1 MGDLIEKIKSAVQ
14 RTLRLLLFPIIIAS
28 VISLMLPVP
37 VLADGSGDQYPSGA
51 TGKRALVEWRTDSFT
66 TLTRRTFFRVYA
78 ISGENILMGSSAIG
92 VSSNADIVVYAENKI
107 TSSQISTSSLSA
119 ITPDFSCN
127 TYRSTHSGAGV
138 LDTRTKELAGAVSS
152 SNANGYT
159 PCVYTAPAT
168 GIYWVAIY
176 GPSGSS
182 SASNGTAG
190 TIAAPDISTNQL
202 SGVSMWNITVRS
214 GNVLS
219 GVNKPGRVFVD
230 YLAEY
235 TGGNGADYQL
245 YSTMYAATNDGYVYK
260 VDTNG
265 LDPQGFI
272 FFGNR
277 VGFYDPD
284 GVTPLYHDVVYSENT
299 LSTPMGGAIIAPAT
313 AKIFFTNPLSS
324 DLPVSLLP
332 TPVTPNI
339 NNVTFVGTASGVNG
353 YYSQGGVFKYTGNVG
368 GISEIIIQ
376 GPGQTDFKADNT
388 KNRRLLSEAVS
399 GSNSITWDGKDNNG
413 DYFPVGTNYAFKVIL
428 HAGEYHFPVIDSEN
442 SVYGGPS
449 ITMLNPVG
457 GVCPFGNCRTGFYDD
472 RVYKVST
479 GTIVPTGNTV
489 GNTLPGD
496 TNSLNPPTINHSD
509 LSTGYDTSTTQRAY
523 GYATAAQA
531 GSTNN
536 LKLGFGNWK
545 ALDLWAFYP
554 VEAVQSTLNVVAQVN
569 SDLGIM
575 KSHSGTFAIGGTGTF
590 TINVSNVGTANI
602 SAGLT
607 TITDTLPAGLTL
619 TGVPTGTGWTCTG
632 SAGATTFTCTR
643 SDKLNKGDSFPT
655 ITYTVNIGST
665 SSANVVNTVTLT
677 NPSDTNSGNN
687 TATDTVNITS
697 PELTITKTD
706 NVSQQATV
714 GSLFNWTITVQN
726 QGTVAANFTSGQTIL
741 TDTLPT
747 GPTYGTPTI
756 SSTTNVSN
764 AANIQ
769 CSISSNTLSCVAN
782 GATVSFLESGSSLTV
797 AIPVTPSTAASLS
810 NTAVVDPNN
819 VVTESNET
827 NNSSTDVVTVAGSD
841 IAVTK
846 TVSPTTAILESGTVT
861 YTVKATNNGPRD
873 ATAVVVTDL
882 LPAGLTLVTSS
893 PSQGTYSSTTGIWT
907 IGALA
912 NGVSATLTLTA
923 TANTG
928 TGGTTI
934 TNTASRTSSSPL
946 DSNTTND
953 SASVSTSVVSID
965 AINDT
970 GSSVNGT
977 AGGTSLA
984 NVLTNDKLNG
994 SAPDISKV
1002 NLTQVSTTNSGVT
1015 LDTATGKVNVAAGTA
1030 SGSYTVTYQ
1039 ICDKSN
1045 TTFCDTATV
1054 TVPVVVIDATNDS
1067 GSSINGAVGGQTL
1080 ANVLANDTLNGT
1092 TALLTN
1098 VNLTQ
1103 VSTTNSGV
1111 TLDPATGKVNV
1122 AAGTPSGSYTVN
1134 YQICDKSNPTFC
1146 DSAVVTVPVVVIEAV
1161 DDAGSSVNG
1170 LVGGQ
1175 SLANVLVNDTLNG
1188 SPVTLS
1194 GVNLTQVST
1203 TNSGVILD
1211 PTTGKVNVAAGT
1223 PAGSYSVTYKI
1234 CDKSNPTFCDTALVT
1249 VPVTAALIDAKD
1261 DTSSAI
1267 NGVSGGTNVVNVLS
1281 NDTLNAAL
1289 IDPTKVTLAQT
1300 VADPSGALT
1309 LNSDGSVNVAAG
1321 TPSGTYHLTYQI
1333 CEKLNPTNCDTAT
1346 VTIPV
1351 VVIDAKDDAGT
1362 TINGVTGGESLA
1374 NVLTNDTLNGSSVT
1388 LSSVNLTQ
1396 VSTTNSG
1403 VTLDPTTGKVNVA
1416 SGTASGNYSVTYKI
1430 CDKANPTFCDTAIVT
1445 VPVVVIDAIDDS
1457 GAVVNGVVGGQSLAD
1472 VLVNDT
1478 LNGVKATLSSV
1489 TLSQVS
1495 TTNSG
1500 VNLDPTTGKVSAAA
1514 GTPSGNYVV
1523 TYKICDKSNP
1533 TICDT
1538 AVVNVP
1544 VVVIDAVNDNGSS
1557 VNGTVGGQSLAN
1569 VLANDT
1575 LNGNPVT
1582 LSSVNLTQ
1590 SSTTNSGVNLDTTT
1604 GKVNVAAGTSAG
1616 NYTITYQICDKSN
1629 STFCDTASV
1638 TVPVV
1643 VIDANNDNGT
1653 IINGAIGGESL
1664 ANVLANDTLNGSPAS
1679 LTTVNLTQESTTN
1692 PGVTL
1697 DETTGKVNV
1706 AAGTLAGNYTVTYKI
1721 CDKSNPTFCDTA
1733 TVTVPVVVINAAD
1746 DSGGSVNGL
1755 VGGESL
1761 ADVLTNDTL
1770 NGNPVSLSGVNLTQ
1784 ESTTNAGVTLDPTTG
1799 KVNVAAGTPAGSY
1812 TVTYKICDKSNPTF
1826 CDTAVVTVPV
1836 TAAVISASDD
1846 TSTTVNG
1853 TDGATSLL
1861 NVLTNDTLNGS
1872 PVDPSK
1878 VNLTET
1884 IADPSGALTLN
1895 PDGSVDVAAGTPAG
1909 SYSLTYQICEK
1920 LNPTN
1925 CDTATVTVPVV
1936 VIDAVDDSGASV
1948 SGFVGGESLADVL
1961 TNDTLNGS
1969 PLTLSDV
1976 NLTQES
1982 TTNSGVTLDPT
1993 TGKVNVAAGT
2003 PAGSYTVTYKIC
2015 DKSNPTFCDT
2025 AAVTVPV
2032 TAPVINA
2039 VDDDRTSSPVL
2050 STVGGNPGNAFT
2062 NDTLNGLSI
2071 DPTLISASIITPASN
2086 SGVTLNTTNGDIH
2099 VNSGTPSGTYT
2110 IVYKIC
2116 EVLNPANCDTAT
2128 ITVLVVSIDAV
2139 NDTGNSVNGLIGG
2152 ESLAN
2157 VLTNDSVNGTAAVI
2171 ANVDLTQVSTTNSG
2185 VTLDEATGKVNV
2197 APGTPAGSYTVTY
2210 KICDKSNPTYCD
2222 TADVTVPV
2230 TAATIL
2236 ANDDPSAKV
2245 NGTDGATNLI
2255 NVLTNDTLN
2264 GAGVDPTKVNL
2275 TETVADPSGALTLN
2289 PDGSVDV
2296 AAGTPAGSYSLTYQ
2310 ICEKL
2315 NPTNCDTATV
2325 TVPVVVIDAA
2335 DDSGASVNGFDG
2347 GESLADVLTNDTLNG
2362 SPVTLSDVNL
2372 TQEST
2377 TNAGVTLDTTTGKVN
2392 VAAGTPAGSYTVT
2405 YKICDKSNPTFCDTA
2420 AVTVP
2425 VTAALIDATDDLSVT
2440 VNGTDG
2446 ATGLLNVLDNDNLNG
2461 SPVDPTKITLTETVA
2476 DPSGA
2481 LTLNPDGSVDVAAGT
2496 PAGSY
2501 SLTYQICEKLNPTN
2515 CDTATVTVPV
2525 VVIDAAD
2532 DSGASVNGFVGGES
2546 LADVLTNDTLNGSP
2560 LTLSDVN
2567 LTQESTTNSGVT
2579 LDPTTGKVNVAA
2591 GTPAG
2596 SYTVTYKIC
2605 DKSNPTFCDTADVI
2619 VPVTPAPIDAKND
2632 TSVPVNGTDGGLN
2645 LINVLTNDTLN
2656 GILVDPA
2663 KVTLTETVADP
2674 KGALTLNPNGS
2685 VDVAAGTSAGTY
2697 TLTYQICEKLNPTNC
2712 DTATVT
2718 VPVVVIDAVN
2728 DSGTTVVGSTGGQS
2742 LADVLTNDTLNGAPT
2757 SLSAVNLSQVST
2769 SDSRVTLDETTGEVN
2784 VDPGTPAGS
2793 YTVTYKICDKSNPT
2807 FCDTADVSIP
2817 VIAALIDAKDDN
2829 SATVNGSDGA
2839 TNVINV
2845 LTNDTLNGTAVDLTK
2860 INLSTTIPDATHSL
2874 TLNPDGSL
2882 DVAAGTPAGNYTL
2895 TYQICEKLNP
2905 TNCDT
2910 ATVTVP
2916 VVVIDANND
2925 NGTTINGATGG
2936 ESLADVLANDTL
2948 NGSPASLTT
2957 VILTQESTTNPGVT
2971 LDETTGKVN
2980 VAAGTPA
2987 GNYTI
2992 TYKICDKS
3000 NPTFCDTAAVTVP
3013 VVVINAVNDSGASVN
3028 GLVGGESLADVLTND
3043 TLNGNPVSLS
3053 GVNLTQESTTNAG
3066 VTLDP
3071 TTGKVNVAA
3080 GTPAGSYTV
3089 TYKICDKSNP
3099 TFCDTVVV
3107 TVPVTAA
3114 VINASD
3120 DTSTTVNGTDGA
3132 TNLLNVLANDTLNGS
3147 PVDPSKVNL
3156 TETVADPSGALTL
3169 NPDGSVDVAAG
3180 TPAGSYSLTYQI
3192 CEKLN
3197 TTNCDTATVTVP
3209 VVVIDAVNDSGA
3221 SVNGFVGGE
3230 SLADVLTNDTL
3241 NGSPLTLSDVNL
3253 TQESTTNAGVTL
3265 DTTTGKVN
3273 VAAGTPA
3280 GSYTVTY
3287 KICDKSNPTFCDTA
3301 AVTVP
3306 VTAPV
3311 INAVDD
3317 SSSAVDGIVGNSNV
3331 LNVFDNDTLNGS
3343 AVVPSN
3349 VILTTTLADP
3359 SGALTLNANGSVSV
3373 AAGTPGGTYSLTY
3386 QICEKLNPTN
3396 CDTAT
3401 VTVPVVVIDAS
3412 DDTGSSVNGKVGGI
3426 SVTNVLAN
3434 DTLNGITATLGTVS
3448 LEEISS
3454 TSSNVSLNIGTAEVV
3469 VAPGT
3474 ASGSYTL
3481 TYKICDLLNS
3491 EFCDVAQVTVPVNSS
3506 TILAVDDDYTSTPIA
3521 GKTGGDAGNAIA
3533 NDTLNGAAVTIADI
3547 NVSVVTA
3554 SDDPGVTLDTST
3566 GMVSVA
3572 AGTSGGEHAIAY
3584 RICEKLNPS
3593 NCSDA
3598 KIKVLVNT
3606 YDLGLSMTL
3615 KSGQPSVVT
3624 AGDYVTYTITLKN
3637 AGNLTSGNPI
3647 VITDT
3652 IPTGMTLN
3660 DSHWTAGSGN
3670 SAVYTLTSDLAA
3682 SGSSSDTISFDL
3694 TLKVDSGYAGGAL
3707 TNFVEITTDQG
3718 DDVDSTPANGV
3729 QTPAEDD
3736 QASVDITAHNYG
3748 LGIAKTAAESSYA
3761 ITGDLIHYT
3770 YVVTNGG
3777 DVDQNNVVVTD
3788 DKIDND
3794 STNIDCGSTGSNVI
3808 SVLKPGAANA
3818 VTCVATYTVTDS
3830 DVTAGMVTNTA
3841 SVVSDESTTPVTT
3854 QLTVPGLFDPM
3865 TGIKVFDDSKLPTL
3879 TWTMTWIN
3887 SSNDLPVAGHV
3898 SDPIPMDSTI
3908 ISAGTPSGYAVPSGA
3923 PAGSSNLGVSCT
3935 TPAGSTTTTTLC
3947 YYRGPETGFP
3957 NGQIIWEGVIGGDK
3971 GHIDTKTSK
3980 NQIVIS
3986 FSTKIPDN
3994 LSIAA
3999 NIAEMDSDLNS
4010 DGDYDDPGEKNS
4022 ATAMS
4027 TWTRKSES
4035 AASVATLPLPITGFA
4050 PGVVTSMLPQPFS
4063 LQYQSYVANG
4073 LSFDIPVLGL
4083 NGLQIVG
4090 VPQTADG
4097 WNVQWLD
4104 KNIGYLDGT
4113 AFPTWK
4119 GNSVLTGHVY
4129 LSNGLPGP
4137 FVNLGKLKYGDKIL
4151 IHAWGQTYT
4160 YEVRQTKTIDP
4171 SDSSE
4176 VLKHEDLPWITLLT
4190 CKDYD
4195 EKSKTYLNRYMVK
4208 AVLISVK

>member
-14 RTLRLLLFPIIIAS
+14 RTLRLLFFPIIIAS

-51 TGKRALVEWRTDSFT
+51 TGKRALVEWRTDTFT

-92 VSSNADIVVYAENKI
+92 VSSNADIVVYAEGKI
-107 TSSQISTSSLSA
+107 SSSQISTSSLSA

-127 TYRSTHSGAGV
+127 TYRNTHSGAGV

-168 GIYWVAIY
+168 GTYWVAIY
-176 GPSGSS
+176 GPSGSN

-190 TIAAPDISTNQL
+190 TIASPDISANQL

-219 GVNKPGRVFVD
+219 GVDKPGRVFVD

-272 FFGNR
+272 FYGNR

-313 AKIFFTNPLSS
+313 AKIFFKNPLSS

-388 KNRRLLSEAVS
+388 KNRRLLSEAVT
-399 GSNSITWDGKDNNG
+399 GSNSISWDGKDNNG
-413 DYFPVGTNYAFKVIL
+413 DYFPVGTNYAYKVIL

-479 GTIVPTGNTV
+479 GTIVPTGYTV

-496 TNSLNPPTINHSD
+496 ANSLNPPTVNHSD
-509 LSTGYDTSTTQRAY
+509 LTTGYDTSTTQRAY

-569 SDLGIM
+569 SDLGIT
-575 KSHSGTFAIGGTGTF
+575 KSHSGTFSIGGTGTF

-607 TITDTLPAGLTL
+607 TVTDTLPAGLTL
-619 TGVPTGTGWTCTG
+619 TGTPTGTGWGCTG
-632 SAGATTFTCTR
+632 SAGASSFSCTR
-643 SDKLNKGDSFPT
+643 SDKLNKGSSFPT

-665 SSANVVNTVTLT
+665 SSTNVVNTVTMS

-697 PELTITKTD
+697 PELTITKSD
-706 NVSQQATV
+706 SVSQQATV

-726 QGTVAANFTSGQTIL
+726 QGTVAANFTTGQTIL
-741 TDTLPT
+741 TDPLPA

-769 CSISSNTLSCVAN
+769 CAISSNSLACSAN
-782 GATVSFLESGSSLTV
+782 GATVSFLESGGSLTV
-797 AIPVTPSTAASLS
+797 TIPVTPITAASLS
-810 NTAVVDPNN
+810 NTATVDPDN

-827 NNSSTDVVTVAGSD
+827 NNTSTDVVTAAGSD

-846 TVSPTTAILESGTVT
+846 TVLPTTAILEGGTVT
-861 YTVKATNNGPRD
+861 YSVKATNNGPRD

-882 LPAGLTLVTSS
+882 LPTGLTLVTSA
-893 PSQGTYSSTTGIWT
+893 PTQGTYSSTTGVWT

-912 NGVSATLTLTA
+912 NGASATLTLTA
-923 TANTG
+923 TVNTG

-946 DSNTTND
+946 DSNTLND
-953 SASVSTSVVSID
+953 SASVATSVVSID
-965 AINDT
+965 AVNDA

-977 AGGTSLA
+977 TGGTALA

-994 SAPDISKV
+994 STPDISKV
-1002 NLTQVSTTNSGVT
+1002 NLTQESTTNSGVT
-1015 LDTATGKVNVAAGTA
+1015 LDSTTGKVNVAAETA
-1030 SGSYTVTYQ
+1030 SGSYTVTYK

-1045 TTFCDTATV
+1045 PTFCDTAAV
-1054 TVPVVVIDATNDS
+1054 TVPVVVIDAANDS
-1067 GSSINGAVGGQTL
+1067 GLTINGTVGGQAL
-1080 ANVLANDTLNGT
+1080 ANVLVNDTLNGAA
-1092 TALLTN
+1092 ALLTN

-1111 TLDPATGKVNV
+1111 TLDPTTGNVNV
-1122 AAGTPSGSYTVN
+1122 AAGTPSGSYTLI

-1146 DSAVVTVPVVVIEAV
+1146 DTANVTVPVVVIDAV
-1161 DDAGSSVNG
+1161 DDPGSSING
-1170 LVGGQ
+1170 FVGGQ

-1203 TNSGVILD
+1203 TNSGVTLD
-1211 PTTGKVNVAAGT
+1211 IATGKVNAAAGT
-1223 PAGSYSVTYKI
+1223 PAGSYAVTYKI
-1234 CDKSNPTFCDTALVT
+1234 CDKSNPTFCDTAVVT

-1267 NGVSGGTNVVNVLS
+1267 NGVSGATNVVNVFS
-1281 NDTLNAAL
+1281 NDTLNATL
-1289 IDPTKVTLAQT
+1289 IDPTKVTLTQT

-1321 TPSGTYHLTYQI
+1321 TPSGTYSLTYKI
-1333 CEKLNPTNCDTAT
+1333 CEKLNPTN
-1346 VTIPV
+1346 
-1351 VVIDAKDDAGT
+1351 
-1362 TINGVTGGESLA
+1362 
-1374 NVLTNDTLNGSSVT
+1374 
-1388 LSSVNLTQ
+1388 
-1396 VSTTNSG
+1396 
-1403 VTLDPTTGKVNVA
+1403 
-1416 SGTASGNYSVTYKI
+1416 
-1430 CDKANPTFCDTAIVT
+1430 CDTAIVT
-1445 VPVVVIDAIDDS
+1445 VPVVVIDAKNDSGLVINGNIGGESLANVLINDTLNGSPVTLSEVNLTQMSTSNPGVTLDVATGKVNVAAGTASGSYTLTYQICDKSNPAFCDTATVSVSVVVIDANDDS
-1457 GAVVNGVVGGQSLAD
+1457 GAPVNGSVGGQSLAS

-1478 LNGVKATLSSV
+1478 LNGVNATLSTV
-1489 TLSQVS
+1489 TLSQLS

-1500 VNLDPTTGKVSAAA
+1500 VNLDPTTGKVNVAA
-1514 GTPSGNYVV
+1514 GTPSGTYVV
-1523 TYKICDKSNP
+1523 SYNICDKNNP
-1533 TICDT
+1533 AICDT

-1544 VVVIDAVNDNGSS
+1544 VVVIDAANDNGSS
-1557 VNGTVGGQSLAN
+1557 VNGVIGGQSLAD

-1575 LNGNPVT
+1575 LNGNPVSLT
-1582 LSSVNLTQ
+1582 NVNLTQ
-1590 SSTTNSGVNLDTTT
+1590 VSTTNSGVNLDTTT
-1604 GKVNVAAGTSAG
+1604 GKVNVAAGTSVG
-1616 NYTITYQICDKSN
+1616 NYTVTYQICDKSN
-1629 STFCDTASV
+1629 STFCDTATV
-1638 TVPVV
+1638 AVPVV
-1643 VIDANNDNGT
+1643 VIDAANDTGT
-1653 IINGAIGGESL
+1653 VINGAIGGESL
-1664 ANVLANDTLNGSPAS
+1664 ANVLTNDTLNGSPVS
-1679 LTTVNLTQESTTN
+1679 LSDVNLTQESTTN
-1692 PGVTL
+1692 PGVNL
-1697 DETTGKVNV
+1697 DETAGKVNV
-1706 AAGTLAGNYTVTYKI
+1706 AAGTPAGNYTVTYKI

-1733 TVTVPVVVINAAD
+1733 TVTVPVVVIDATD
-1746 DSGGSVNGL
+1746 DTGTSVNGL

-1761 ADVLTNDTL
+1761 ADVLVNDTL
-1770 NGNPVSLSGVNLTQ
+1770 NGSAVTLSDVILTQ
-1784 ESTTNAGVTLDPTTG
+1784 VSTTNSGVTLDETIG
-1799 KVNVAAGTPAGSY
+1799 KVNAAAGTPAGSY
-1812 TVTYKICDKSNPTF
+1812 TVTYKICDKGHPTF
-1826 CDTAVVTVPV
+1826 
-1836 TAAVISASDD
+1836 
-1846 TSTTVNG
+1846 
-1853 TDGATSLL
+1853 
-1861 NVLTNDTLNGS
+1861 
-1872 PVDPSK
+1872 
-1878 VNLTET
+1878 
-1884 IADPSGALTLN
+1884 
-1895 PDGSVDVAAGTPAG
+1895 
-1909 SYSLTYQICEK
+1909 
-1920 LNPTN
+1920 
-1925 CDTATVTVPVV
+1925 
-1936 VIDAVDDSGASV
+1936 
-1948 SGFVGGESLADVL
+1948 
-1961 TNDTLNGS
+1961 
-1969 PLTLSDV
+1969 
-1976 NLTQES
+1976 
-1982 TTNSGVTLDPT
+1982 
-1993 TGKVNVAAGT
+1993 
-2003 PAGSYTVTYKIC
+2003 
-2015 DKSNPTFCDT
+2015 
-2025 AAVTVPV
+2025 
-2032 TAPVINA
+2032 
-2039 VDDDRTSSPVL
+2039 
-2050 STVGGNPGNAFT
+2050 
-2062 NDTLNGLSI
+2062 
-2071 DPTLISASIITPASN
+2071 
-2086 SGVTLNTTNGDIH
+2086 
-2099 VNSGTPSGTYT
+2099 
-2110 IVYKIC
+2110 
-2116 EVLNPANCDTAT
+2116 
-2128 ITVLVVSIDAV
+2128 
-2139 NDTGNSVNGLIGG
+2139 
-2152 ESLAN
+2152 
-2157 VLTNDSVNGTAAVI
+2157 
-2171 ANVDLTQVSTTNSG
+2171 
-2185 VTLDEATGKVNV
+2185 
-2197 APGTPAGSYTVTY
+2197 
-2210 KICDKSNPTYCD
+2210 CD

-2230 TAATIL
+2230 TAAVIT
-2236 ANDDPSAKV
+2236 ANDDTSAAV
-2245 NGTDGATNLI
+2245 NGTDGATNVL

-2264 GAGVDPTKVNL
+2264 GAAVDPSKVTL
-2275 TETVADPSGALTLN
+2275 SQTVADPSGALTLN
-2289 PDGSVDV
+2289 PDGSV
-2296 AAGTPAGSYSLTYQ
+2296 
-2310 ICEKL
+2310 
-2315 NPTNCDTATV
+2315 
-2325 TVPVVVIDAA
+2325 
-2335 DDSGASVNGFDG
+2335 
-2347 GESLADVLTNDTLNG
+2347 
-2362 SPVTLSDVNL
+2362 
-2372 TQEST
+2372 
-2377 TNAGVTLDTTTGKVN
+2377 
-2392 VAAGTPAGSYTVT
+2392 
-2405 YKICDKSNPTFCDTA
+2405 
-2420 AVTVP
+2420 
-2425 VTAALIDATDDLSVT
+2425 
-2440 VNGTDG
+2440 
-2446 ATGLLNVLDNDNLNG
+2446 
-2461 SPVDPTKITLTETVA
+2461 
-2476 DPSGA
+2476 
-2481 LTLNPDGSVDVAAGT
+2481 
-2496 PAGSY
+2496 
-2501 SLTYQICEKLNPTN
+2501 
-2515 CDTATVTVPV
+2515 
-2525 VVIDAAD
+2525 
-2532 DSGASVNGFVGGES
+2532 
-2546 LADVLTNDTLNGSP
+2546 
-2560 LTLSDVN
+2560 
-2567 LTQESTTNSGVT
+2567 
-2579 LDPTTGKVNVAA
+2579 
-2591 GTPAG
+2591 
-2596 SYTVTYKIC
+2596 
-2605 DKSNPTFCDTADVI
+2605 
-2619 VPVTPAPIDAKND
+2619 
-2632 TSVPVNGTDGGLN
+2632 
-2645 LINVLTNDTLN
+2645 
-2656 GILVDPA
+2656 
-2663 KVTLTETVADP
+2663 
-2674 KGALTLNPNGS
+2674 
-2685 VDVAAGTSAGTY
+2685 
-2697 TLTYQICEKLNPTNC
+2697 
-2712 DTATVT
+2712 
-2718 VPVVVIDAVN
+2718 
-2728 DSGTTVVGSTGGQS
+2728 
-2742 LADVLTNDTLNGAPT
+2742 
-2757 SLSAVNLSQVST
+2757 
-2769 SDSRVTLDETTGEVN
+2769 
-2784 VDPGTPAGS
+2784 
-2793 YTVTYKICDKSNPT
+2793 
-2807 FCDTADVSIP
+2807 
-2817 VIAALIDAKDDN
+2817 
-2829 SATVNGSDGA
+2829 
-2839 TNVINV
+2839 
-2845 LTNDTLNGTAVDLTK
+2845 
-2860 INLSTTIPDATHSL
+2860 
-2874 TLNPDGSL
+2874 

-2916 VVVIDANND
+2916 VVVIDAMD
-2925 NGTTINGATGG
+2925 DTGASVNGFVGG

-2948 NGSPASLTT
+2948 NGSPVSLSN
-2957 VILTQESTTNPGVT
+2957 VNLTQESTTNAGVTLDETTGKVNVAAGTAAGSYTVTYKICDKSNPTFCDTAAVNVPVTAPVINAVDDDRTSTPVLSITGGDLGNAFTNDTLNGLPVDPTLINTSIITPASNPGVTLNTTNGDIHVSSGTPSGTYTIDYKICEILNPANCDTAKVTVLVVAIDAVNDTGNSVNGFVGGESLTNVLANDSMDGTAADLTKIDLSQVSTTNSGVT

-2987 GNYTI
+2987 GNYTVTYNI
-2992 TYKICDKS
+2992 CDKSNPTFCDSADVTVPVTAATILANNDTSSAINGVTGGTSVINVLTNDTLNGTVLDPSAVILTETVADPSGALTLNPDGSVNVAAGTPSGSYSLTYQICEKLNPTNCDTATVTIPVVVIDANNDAGKTINGSIGGESLADVLVNDTLNGSKATLSNVILSQVSTTNPGVTLDQATGKVIVAAGTASGNYVVTYKICDASNPGFCDTATVTAPVVVINAVDDTGATVNGAVGGESLADVLTNDSLNGSPVTLSDVALTQVSTTHAGVTLDVATGKVNVAAGTPAGNYSVTYQICDRSNPTFCDTAVVTVPVVVIDAVNDNGAAINGVIGGESLADVLTNDTLNGKPITLSDVDLTQVNTTNSGVTLDEATGKVNVAAGTASGNYTVTYKICDKIHSTFCDTATVSVPVVVIDAIDDSGSTVNGTVGGESLSDVLANDTLNGSPVTLTQVNLTQVSTSNPGVTLDVVTGKVNVAAGTASGSYTLTYQICDKSNPTFCDTAVVTVPVVVIDAVNDSGLPVIGSIGGQSLANVLTNDTLNGNPVLLAALNLSQVSTTNSGVTLDETTGNVNVAAGTPAGNYVVTYKICDKSHPTFCDTADVTVPVSVSPIDAKVDTSSVINGIDGGTNVINVLTNDTLNGTAIDLTKINLTIITPDSTHSLTLNPDGNVDVAPGTPAGNYTLTYQICEKLNPTNCDTATVAVPVVVIDAANDTGTVINGAIGGESLANVLTNDTLNGSPVSLSDVNLTQESTTNTGVTLDETTGKVNVAAGTPAGNYTVTYKICDKS
-3000 NPTFCDTAAVTVP
+3000 NPTFCDTATVAVP
-3013 VVVINAVNDSGASVN
+3013 VVVIDASDDTGTSVN
-3028 GLVGGESLADVLTND
+3028 GLVGGESLADVLAND
-3043 TLNGNPVSLS
+3043 TLNGSAVTLS
-3053 GVNLTQESTTNAG
+3053 DVILTQESTTNAG
-3066 VTLDP
+3066 VSLEE

-3089 TYKICDKSNP
+3089 TYKICDKSHP
-3099 TFCDTVVV
+3099 TFCDTAEV

-3114 VINASD
+3114 VITANE
-3120 DTSTTVNGTDGA
+3120 DTSATVNGTDGA
-3132 TNLLNVLANDTLNGS
+3132 TNVLNVLTNDTLNGAA
-3147 PVDPSKVNL
+3147 VDPSKVTL
-3156 TETVADPSGALTL
+3156 SQTVADPSGALTL

-3180 TPAGSYSLTYQI
+3180 TPAGNYTLTYQI

-3197 TTNCDTATVTVP
+3197 PTNCDTATVTVP
-3209 VVVIDAVNDSGA
+3209 VVVIDAMDDTGA

-3230 SLADVLTNDTL
+3230 SLADVLANDTL
-3241 NGSPLTLSDVNL
+3241 NGSPVSLANVNL

-3265 DTTTGKVN
+3265 DEATGKVN
-3273 VAAGTPA
+3273 VAAGTSA

-3301 AVTVP
+3301 VVTVP

-3317 SSSAVDGIVGNSNV
+3317 SSSAVDGTVGNSNV
-3331 LNVFDNDTLNGS
+3331 LSVFDNDTLNGS

-3359 SGALTLNANGSVSV
+3359 SGALTLNSNGSVSV
-3373 AAGTPGGTYSLTY
+3373 AAGTAGGTYSLTY

-3401 VTVPVVVIDAS
+3401 VTIPVVVIDAV
-3412 DDTGSSVNGKVGGI
+3412 DDAGNPVNGKVGGV
-3426 SVTNVLAN
+3426 SDANVLAN

-3454 TSSNVSLNIGTAEVV
+3454 TSSNISLNIGTAEVV

-3474 ASGSYTL
+3474 ASGNYTL

-3491 EFCDVAQVTVPVNSS
+3491 EYCDVAQVTVPVTSS
-3506 TILAVDDDYTSTPIA
+3506 TILAVNDDYTSTPIA

-3533 NDTLNGAAVTIADI
+3533 NDTLNGAAVNIADI
-3547 NVSVVTA
+3547 NISVVTA

-3566 GMVSVA
+3566 GMVSVD
-3572 AGTSGGEHAIAY
+3572 AGTSGGEHTIGY

-3598 KIKVLVNT
+3598 SIKVLVNT
-3606 YDLGLSMTL
+3606 YDLGLTMVL

-3624 AGDYVTYTITLKN
+3624 AGDSVTYTITVKN
-3637 AGNLTSGNPI
+3637 AGNLISGNPI
-3647 VITDT
+3647 VITDS

-3660 DSHWTAGSGN
+3660 DPHWTAGSGN
-3670 SAVYTLTSDLAA
+3670 SAVYTLTSDLTP
-3682 SGSSSDTISFDL
+3682 SGSSTDTISFDL

-3718 DDVDSTPANGV
+3718 DDVDSTPANGI

-3736 QASVDITAHNYG
+3736 QATVDITAHNYG

-3808 SVLKPGAANA
+3808 SVLKPGTANA
-3818 VTCVATYTVTDS
+3818 VTCVTTYTVTDS

-3887 SSNDLPVAGHV
+3887 SSNDLPVTGHV
-3898 SDPIPMDSTI
+3898 SDPIPMDSKV
-3908 ISAGTPSGYAVPSGA
+3908 ISEGTPSGYAVPAGA

-3947 YYRGPETGFP
+3947 YYRGPETAFP

-3980 NQIVIS
+3980 NQIVIT
-3986 FSTKIPDN
+3986 FSTKIPDSLN
-3994 LSIAA
+3994 IAA

-4027 TWTRKSES
+4027 TWTRKSEA

-4050 PGVVTSMLPQPFS
+4050 PGVMTSILPQPFE
-4063 LQYQSYVANG
+4063 LQYQNYSANG
-4073 LSFDIPVLGL
+4073 LSFDIPALGL

-4090 VPQTADG
+4090 IPQTADG

-4137 FVNLGKLKYGDKIL
+4137 FVNLGKLKYGDKII

-4195 EKSKTYLNRYMVK
+4195 DKSKTYLNRYMVK